1 MSTTRIVLVVLL
13 MAGLVI
19 SAHGQQEKGDLELQ
33 LQGSFSTLVG
43 GDVTNT
49 VGTIAGKF
57 GPFIT
62 ANIQVGVGP
71 TLTISTSSTSSGG
84 VTTTSTKATF
94 GTTAFVVYALLLK
107 DAKVVPYL
115 GASYYKKDLSN
126 SDDNGWIGANGGAK
140 FFFAK
145 RTAAD
150 FSVNYLFSL
159 NETTTGQQLLF
170 AFGLSFLL

>member
-1 MSTTRIVLVVLL
+1 MSTKRNVLVLL
-13 MAGLVI
+13 LIAGLVI
-19 SAHGQQEKGDLELQ
+19 SARGQQEKGDFELQ
-33 LQGSFSTLVG
+33 FQGSFSTLVG
-43 GDVTNT
+43 GDVTST
-49 VGTIAGKF
+49 VGTMAGKF

-71 TLTISTSSTSSGG
+71 TLTISTGTSTAGG
-84 VTTTSTKATF
+84 VTTTSTEATF

-115 GASYYKKDLSN
+115 GASYYKRDFSN
-126 SDDNGWIGANGGAK
+126 NNDPGWVGGNGGAK

-150 FSVNYLFSL
+150 FSVNYLVSL
-159 NETTTGQQLLF
+159 NEETKGGMLLF

>member
-1 MSTTRIVLVVLL
+1 LLTTRIMLGLLLV
-13 MAGLVI
+13 AGLVT
-19 SAHGQQEKGDLELQ
+19 SAHGQQEQGDFELQ

-43 GDVTNT
+43 GDVTST

-62 ANIQVGVGP
+62 SNIQIGVGP
-71 TLTISTSSTSSGG
+71 TVTISTGSTTSGG

-115 GASYYKKDLSN
+115 GASYYKRDFSN
-126 SDDNGWIGANGGAK
+126 NDDPGWVGGNGGAK

-150 FSVNYLFSL
+150 FSVNYLVSL
-159 NETTTGQQLLF
+159 KEETKGGMLLF